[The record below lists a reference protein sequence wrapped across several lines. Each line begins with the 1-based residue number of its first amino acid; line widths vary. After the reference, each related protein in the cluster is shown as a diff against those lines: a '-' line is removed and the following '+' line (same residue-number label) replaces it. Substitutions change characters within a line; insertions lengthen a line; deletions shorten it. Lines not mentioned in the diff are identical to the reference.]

1 MAAGV
6 EKHTYD
12 VVVIGG
18 GPGGSCAARE
28 SAKQG
33 LKTLLVEKRQEI
45 GTPVRCGEGIATAW
59 LNEIGVQPGKDWVAN
74 EVDGARIFAPNEQYV
89 TLDAA
94 MAGNETGFV
103 VERDMFDKFLARE
116 AIKAGADMWVKTNAL
131 GLLMEGGVPV
141 GVHARRLNKDME
153 IRAPII
159 IAADGFESRVGLWA
173 GIKTQL
179 KPKDIESCLQYR
191 LVGVDCDKRY
201 NDFYIGSNH
210 APGGYLWVFPKG
222 DGEANVGI
230 GVSLAASPDMANA
243 KRCLDAWI
251 KRHPGYA
258 KGKSIED
265 VAGAVSVSQ
274 PLKRTVANG
283 VMLVGDAARL
293 VDPLTGGG
301 VANACV
307 SGMYAGRAA
316 KMAHDAHDFSQKFL
330 QCYEDLWREQ
340 LEEQLMRNYMA
351 KETLSKLSDDQ
362 INKVIDALQGVRID
376 KVTTLEIL
384 KAVQAKYP
392 ELVKEFEAMLAA

>member
-1 MAAGV
+1 VATV

-12 VVVIGG
+12 VVVVGG

-28 SAKQG
+28 AAKAG

-59 LNEIGVQPGKDWVAN
+59 LNEIGVQPHKEWIAN
-74 EVDGARIFAPNEQYV
+74 EVEGARIFSPNEQYI
-89 TLDAA
+89 TLNAA
-94 MAGNETGFV
+94 QAGNETGFV
-103 VERDMFDKFLARE
+103 VERDLFDKFLARE

-131 GLLMEGGVPV
+131 GLIMEGGVPV
-141 GVHARRLNKDME
+141 GIQARKLNKDLE
-153 IRAPII
+153 IRAPLI

-179 KPKDIESCLQYR
+179 KPKDIEACLQYR
-191 LVGVDCDKRY
+191 LVGVDCDPRY

-210 APGGYLWVFPKG
+210 APGGYLWIFPKG
-222 DGEANVGI
+222 EGEANVGI
-230 GVSLAASPDMANA
+230 GVSLASSPGMATA
-243 KRCLDAWI
+243 KTCLDAWI

-274 PLKRTVANG
+274 PLKRTTANG

-307 SGMYAGRAA
+307 SGMHAGQVA
-316 KMAHDAHDFSQKFL
+316 KAAHDAHDFSEKFL
-330 QCYEDLWREQ
+330 QLYEEKWRDA

-351 KETLSKLSDDQ
+351 KETLSRLTDDQ
-362 INKVIDALQGVRID
+362 LDKIVDALQAVRID

-392 ELVKEFEAMLAA
+392 EIVKEFEAMLAA

>member
-1 MAAGV
+1 M
-6 EKHTYD
+6 EHLKYD
-12 VVVIGG
+12 VIVVGA
-18 GPGGSCAARE
+18 GPGGSCAAR
-28 SAKQG
+28 AAALAG
-33 LKTLLVEKRQEI
+33 LRTVMLEKRQEI

-59 LNEIGVQPGKDWVAN
+59 LNDIGVQPQKDWVAN

-94 MAGNETGFV
+94 QAGNETGFV
-103 VERDMFDKFLARE
+103 VERDMFDKYLARE
-116 AIKAGADMWVKTNAL
+116 AIRAGSDVMIKTNAL
-131 GLLMEGGVPV
+131 GLIMDKDTSVPKGVY
-141 GVHARRLNKDME
+141 ARKLNQDIE
-153 IRAPII
+153 IHAPII
-159 IAADGFESRVGLWA
+159 IGADGFESRVGIWA

-179 KPKDIESCLQYR
+179 KPGDIEACLQYR

-201 NDFYIGSNH
+201 NDFYIGDKV
-210 APGGYLWVFPKG
+210 APAGYLWVFPKG
-222 DGEANVGI
+222 EGEANVGI
-230 GVSLAASPDMANA
+230 GVSLKKSPGLATA
-243 KRCLDAWI
+243 KTYLDAWI

-301 VANACV
+301 VANACI
-307 SGMYAGRAA
+307 SGKIAGETA
-316 KMAHDAHDFSQKFL
+316 KDCLDAHDFSEKFL
-330 QCYEDLWREQ
+330 QLYEKRWRGV

-351 KETLSKLSDDQ
+351 KETLSKLSDET
-362 INKVIDALQGVRID
+362 INKVIDALQGVHIP

-392 ELVKEFEAMLAA
+392 ELVQEFEAMLAA

>member
-1 MAAGV
+1 MV
-6 EKHTYD
+6 ERYD
-12 VVVIGG
+12 YEVLVVGG
-18 GPGGSCAARE
+18 GPGGSCAAR
-28 SAKQG
+28 AAAARG
-33 LKTLLVEKRQEI
+33 LKTLMIEKRQEI

-59 LNEIGVQPGKDWVAN
+59 LNQIGLKPGKDWIAN
-74 EVDGARIFAPNEQYV
+74 EVDGARIFAPNEQYI

-94 MAGNETGFV
+94 QAGNETGFV

-116 AIKAGADMWVKTNAL
+116 AIRAGSDVWVKTNAL
-131 GLLMEGGVPV
+131 GLINEGGVPV
-141 GVHARRLNKDME
+141 GVHARKLNKDIE
-153 IRAPII
+153 IRAPLI

-179 KPKDIESCLQYR
+179 KPGDIEACLQYR
-191 LVGVDCDKRY
+191 LVGVDCDPRY
-201 NDFYIGSNH
+201 NDFYVGEKA

-222 DGEANVGI
+222 PCEANVGI
-230 GVSLAASPDMANA
+230 GVSLSKSPGLATA
-243 KRCLDAWI
+243 KTYLDAWI

-274 PLKRTVANG
+274 PLKRTTANG

-301 VANACV
+301 VANACI
-307 SGMYAGRAA
+307 SGQIAGEVAKAA
-316 KMAHDAHDFSQKFL
+316 WDAHDFSVKFL
-330 QCYEDLWREQ
+330 QLYEKKWRDE

-351 KETLSKLSDDQ
+351 KETMMKMSDDSL
-362 INKVIDALQGVRID
+362 NKVIDALQGVEFK

-392 ELVKEFEAMLAA
+392 EVVKEFESMLAA

>member
-1 MAAGV
+1 V
-6 EKHTYD
+6 DRVDYEVL
-12 VVVIGG
+12 VVGA
-18 GPGGSCAARE
+18 GPGGSCAARAA
-28 SAKQG
+28 AKAG
-33 LKTLLVEKRQEI
+33 LKTLMVEKRQEI

-59 LNEIGVQPGKDWVAN
+59 LNDIGVKPEGDWIAN
-74 EVDGARIFAPNEQYV
+74 EVDGARIFSPNEQYL
-89 TLDAA
+89 TLDASQ
-94 MAGNETGFV
+94 AGNETGFV
-103 VERDMFDKFLARE
+103 VERDLFDKFLARE
-116 AIKAGADMWVKTNAL
+116 AIKEGADVWIKTNAL
-131 GLLMEGGVPV
+131 GLIHENGKPV
-141 GVHARRLNKDME
+141 GVTARRLNKDIE

-179 KPKDIESCLQYR
+179 KPSDIEACLQYR

-201 NDFYIGSNH
+201 NDFYVGSNH

-222 DGEANVGI
+222 EGEANVGI
-230 GVSLAASPDMANA
+230 GVSLAKSPGLATA
-243 KRCLDAWI
+243 KVWLDKWI

-307 SGMYAGRAA
+307 SGVFAGEVAKAA
-316 KMAHDAHDFSQKFL
+316 WDAQDFSERFL
-330 QCYEDLWREQ
+330 QLYEKKWRDA
-340 LEEQLMRNYMA
+340 LEEQLLRNYLA
-351 KETLSKLSDDQ
+351 KETLGRLTDEQLDK
-362 INKVIDALQGVRID
+362 IVDALQSVRIE

-384 KAVQAKYP
+384 RAVQAKYP
-392 ELVKEFEAMLAA
+392 EIVKEFEALLAG